1 MGRTAICGRAHSPL
15 GHEPFTYTVGVE
27 ASRGPHFS
35 FSGMVS
41 QTQAEAL
48 IDPGF
53 MLGISVG

>member
-1 MGRTAICGRAHSPL
+1 
-15 GHEPFTYTVGVE
+15 VGVE

-53 MLGISVG
+53 MLGISVGEGPGVVAEVVDQGRDVRG